1 MDKRQKALADKFS
14 IDHAEVK
21 AMEEMAELMQVL
33 CKYQVMAH
41 GGFAKAPDT
50 DFRAKLVEE
59 LAHVQM
65 RLEMLQYVHEIT
77 DEELNV
83 EKDEKLDFLCTMFDI
98 TV

>member
-1 MDKRQKALADKFS
+1 MDKRQKALADHFS
-14 IDHAEVK
+14 LDHAEVK
-21 AMEEMAELMQVL
+21 AIEEMAELTQVL

-41 GGFAKAPDT
+41 GGFAKAPDV

-77 DEELNV
+77 DEELEA

>member
-14 IDHAEVK
+14 IDHAEIK
-21 AMEEMAELMQVL
+21 AIEEMAELTQVL

-41 GGFAKAPDT
+41 GGFAKAPDV

-59 LAHVQM
+59 LAHVKM
-65 RLEMLQYVHEIT
+65 RLDILQYVHEIT
-77 DEELNV
+77 GEELEA

-98 TV
+98 SV

>member
-14 IDHAEVK
+14 MDHAEIK
-21 AMEEMAELMQVL
+21 AIEEMAELTQVL

-41 GGFAKAPDT
+41 GGFAKAPDV

-59 LAHVQM
+59 LAHVKM

-77 DEELNV
+77 DEEL
-83 EKDEKLDFLCTMFDI
+83 EAEQDEKLDFLCTMFDI

>member
-14 IDHAEVK
+14 IDHAEIK
-21 AMEEMAELMQVL
+21 AIEEMAELTQVL

-41 GGFAKAPDT
+41 GGFAKAPDV

-59 LAHVQM
+59 LAHVKM

-77 DEELNV
+77 DEELEA

>member
-41 GGFAKAPDT
+41 GGFAKAPDV

-77 DEELNV
+77 DEELEA

-98 TV
+98 SV